1 MLTLVFVFM
10 LFNLTSI
17 WNFPTISTGEH
28 GHDDVPSLVGFFVRG
43 RAPKVA
49 SRTIPQ

>member
-10 LFNLTSI
+10 LFNLSSF
-17 WNFPTISTGEH
+17 WNLPTISTGER
-28 GHDDVPSLVGFFVRG
+28 GRDGVPSLIGPKDWFFVYG

-49 SRTIPQ
+49 P